1 MQKDKLQMVD
11 DDQVENVGI
20 MSGFMDEIDELMS
33 EISDDDREE
42 GEDADM
48 ARTMSRTPDSPEI
61 LMNNLRG
68 DMRSIDARREELADL
83 VGFRE
88 AEETPEGV
96 LALLQP
102 VLAQQQAAPPM
113 PMPAGPAPMPQGM
126 PPEMAGMAP
135 PPMPAGPAPAMGG
148 IGGLPMDQ
156 AMMPGMYQGGPVQN
170 FNQGSGQMGVTP
182 ANDAF
187 SAYPSDIVEEAQRR
201 VRAMMDGG
209 MVQQYNKGG
218 VVQHFENGSTEEAV
232 SAAGS
237 YAPALRQPAVDYL
250 TALMG
255 REGAAVPDLQTAM
268 ADEAALYE
276 TLGLGTDKSA
286 NQAQMLFDIG
296 QAAFGYAG
304 NVGADGRPMQ
314 GSAAARLSQSLA
326 PLAGKIGARGEAMSK
341 EAQALKLAALKGA
354 QGKISAAQ
362 ASNAALA
369 ESQTGA
375 AIKLAQQPKLSAMQ
389 AQIEFLKNSG
399 ASDAEIIE
407 TLFPGKSL
415 TGSAADIAALKGMGK
430 SDDEI
435 TALLW
440 GSSTSPFA
448 EQKAFLESLNL
459 PGGNEAL
466 ASRLGLG
473 LPKDQQPTEFQVKV
487 KMMEDANFT
496 PEQIL
501 DRIAP
506 PDKPSPFR
514 EKFDML
520 TATGDYSPKD
530 ALNLLVGDNSTARD
544 QRIQDIMKATG
555 RERDQVVLDLENQLR
570 TDPTSG
576 VTSLYE
582 PFTRK
587 FTPVI
592 VDWANTEGADA
603 SRVTVPP
610 LSAENIQPLLREGEG
625 VGIKSALANTFNSV
639 IGQFIPIMEFD
650 SEREARERIG
660 AINVAVNEAFTGGG
674 RSPVITLEKLQQLFP
689 EPNEAWLN
697 PKDAALKFQTSASY
711 LAQVYA
717 DDLRGSKDPQL
728 GQKEMQ
734 DLGARA
740 KGMLNALQL
749 IVTPETLKQIE
760 SVAESGLRVED
771 NYKKLGIEQILAI
784 DPSNMVPLERAAYT
798 ARLKE
803 LKSLAPTEEK

>member
-1 MQKDKLQMVD
+1 MM
-11 DDQVENVGI
+11 GG
-20 MSGFMDEIDELMS
+20 M
-33 EISDDDREE
+33 
-42 GEDADM
+42 
-48 ARTMSRTPDSPEI
+48 
-61 LMNNLRG
+61 
-68 DMRSIDARREELADL
+68 
-83 VGFRE
+83 
-88 AEETPEGV
+88 
-96 LALLQP
+96 
-102 VLAQQQAAPPM
+102 PPM
-113 PMPAGPAPMPQGM
+113 PPQPM
-126 PPEMAGMAP
+126 
-135 PPMPAGPAPAMGG
+135 G
-148 IGGLPMDQ
+148 IESISVDETVV
-156 AMMPGMYQGGPVQN
+156 PGMYRGGSVQN

-187 SAYPSDIVEEAQRR
+187 AAYPSDVVEEAKRR
-201 VRAMMDGG
+201 VRQMMDGG

-218 VVQHFENGSTEEAV
+218 AVQHFQEGSTEQGV

-255 REGAAVPDLQTAM
+255 RQGVAVPDLQTAM

-286 NQAQMLFDIG
+286 SQAQMLFDIG

-314 GSAAARLSQSLA
+314 GSGAARLSQALG

-375 AIKLAQQPKLSAMQ
+375 AVKLAQQPKQSARQ
-389 AQIEFLKNSG
+389 AEIEFLRGSG
-399 ASDAEIIE
+399 ASDKEIIE
-407 TLFPGKSL
+407 RLFPGKSL
-415 TGSAADIAALKGMGK
+415 TGSAADIAELRAMNY
-430 SDDEI
+430 DDERI
-435 TALLW
+435 VELLW

-448 EQKAFLESLNL
+448 EQKAFLESLDL
-459 PGGNEAL
+459 PGGDEAL

-501 DRIAP
+501 NRIAP
-506 PDKPSPFR
+506 PDKPSVFR

-544 QRIQDIMKATG
+544 QRIQDIMIATN
-555 RERDQVVLDLENQLR
+555 RTRDQVVLDLENQLR
-570 TDPTSG
+570 TDPVSG

-582 PFTRK
+582 PFTRN

-592 VDWANTEGADA
+592 VDWANIEGADA

-639 IGQFIPIMEFD
+639 IGQFIPVIEFD

-674 RSPVITLEKLQQLFP
+674 RSPVITLAKLQELFP

-740 KGMLNALQL
+740 QGMLNALQL
-749 IVTPETLKQIE
+749 IVTPETFK
-760 SVAESGLRVED
+760 ADR
-771 NYKKLGIEQILAI
+771 K
-784 DPSNMVPLERAAYT
+784 RC
-798 ARLKE
+798 
-803 LKSLAPTEEK
+803 